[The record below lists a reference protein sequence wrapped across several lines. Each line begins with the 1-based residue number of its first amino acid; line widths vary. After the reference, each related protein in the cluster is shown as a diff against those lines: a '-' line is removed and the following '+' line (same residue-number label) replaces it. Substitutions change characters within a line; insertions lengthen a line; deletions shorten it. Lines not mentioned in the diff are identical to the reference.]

1 MTEIKG
7 HTMDRF
13 QSEQGSAV
21 TKQSP
26 VVTGQS
32 PVVTKQDVSASEHSR
47 AKPSGFF
54 AVIGGAMA
62 SMVSALVTV
71 FLLSINGAIALVV
84 FSVFAEGENEWLKR
98 KDVLQFGLFTLPLIL
113 LVVEWIVWDQLQAM
127 FGRRRSEQDR
137 WNST

>member
-13 QSEQGSAV
+13 QSGQTPMATEQE
-21 TKQSP
+21 
-26 VVTGQS
+26 
-32 PVVTKQDVSASEHSR
+32 VSASELHSQ
-47 AKPSGFF
+47 AKPSGFL

-62 SMVSALVTV
+62 SMMSALVTV